1 LSFCSEA
8 RTDPDV
14 EDAIKAGNDPVAITF
29 LSWVRVRERS
39 VEISPVSEAHP
50 LIKVFK
56 EVTVSD
62 GSGTVPVQFQ
72 YSNAVH
78 GPEGPIAAPHTV

>member
-1 LSFCSEA
+1 
-8 RTDPDV
+8 
-14 EDAIKAGNDPVAITF
+14 
-29 LSWVRVRERS
+29 
-39 VEISPVSEAHP
+39 VSEAHP